1 MLRSSSA
8 GADVAI
14 DEGGMEWE
22 VLEPHGTGKGQPG
35 NPRTE
40 VGPGTVRRRHSQEDI
55 MAYRFTRVEKPYVS
69 LSSGPKRMLI
79 HFSEHLAVDVEMCA
93 IVLELRTREKQ
104 LAQKNREMK
113 VREIHLAIQRY
124 QYSPAGSS

>member
-35 NPRTE
+35 D
-40 VGPGTVRRRHSQEDI
+40 VRRARERSRARVKRRHSQEDI
-55 MAYRFTRVEKPYVS
+55 MAYRFTRVEKTYVHFSRESPELTVS
-69 LSSGPKRMLI
+69 LVNIWLLILKCARSS
-79 HFSEHLAVDVEMCA
+79 
-93 IVLELRTREKQ
+93 
-104 LAQKNREMK
+104 
-113 VREIHLAIQRY
+113 
-124 QYSPAGSS
+124 